1 MTPDAMPILG
11 PVDELPNFINVNG
24 FSGHG
29 FMVSPIVAE
38 LMAELIEKGKTSLP
52 TDDFNL
58 SRFKVKAFEK
68 ETCVV
73 G

>member
-1 MTPDAMPILG
+1 
-11 PVDELPNFINVNG
+11 
-24 FSGHG
+24 
-29 FMVSPIVAE
+29 
-38 LMAELIEKGKTSLP
+38 MAELIEKGKTSLP